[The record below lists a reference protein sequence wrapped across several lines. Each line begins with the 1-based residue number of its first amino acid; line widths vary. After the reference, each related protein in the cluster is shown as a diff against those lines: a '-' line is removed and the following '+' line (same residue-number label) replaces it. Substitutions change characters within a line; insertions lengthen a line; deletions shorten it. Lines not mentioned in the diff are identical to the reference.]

1 MDFVIIP
8 AYNEGTTISAVITK
22 TKRYAANI
30 VVVDDGSTDST
41 FEQAQPAGIIALRHQ
56 VNLGKGAAL
65 KTGCEYAVQHGA
77 TKIIVMDA
85 DGQHDPKEIP
95 RFLQALDKYDLALGS
110 RQIPTSMPLV
120 MKIGNRFISNSVK
133 ILYGLKVD
141 DSQCGFRAFT
151 ASAYAQIRWEAQ
163 DYFVETEILIKAG
176 KKRLQHTQ
184 VPIETI
190 YADKYKGTTVLD
202 GVMIIAKMLGGKLW

>member
-1 MDFVIIP
+1 
-8 AYNEGTTISAVITK
+8 
-22 TKRYAANI
+22 
-30 VVVDDGSTDST
+30 
-41 FEQAQPAGIIALRHQ
+41 
-56 VNLGKGAAL
+56 
-65 KTGCEYAVQHGA
+65 
-77 TKIIVMDA
+77 
-85 DGQHDPKEIP
+85 
-95 RFLQALDKYDLALGS
+95 
-110 RQIPTSMPLV
+110 V